1 MPGSSHDDRF
11 RALVHR
17 RLEPGE
23 TIIATARVWSARPSR
38 VPALAARYRDDV
50 VVTDRRLMVWE
61 CGWWTRRAKRRVLA
75 DRLDDITVTGTTK
88 AQREAGT
95 HTTARIRVDHP
106 GRPPL
111 VLDIGADD
119 ASQKFA
125 MRLLTSIAAHSG
137 SEPA

>member
-1 MPGSSHDDRF
+1 MPRSSHDDRF
-11 RALVHR
+11 RTLVHR

-23 TIIATARVWSARPSR
+23 TIVATARVWSARPNR
-38 VPALAARYRDDV
+38 FPALAARFRDDV

-61 CGWWTRRAKRRVLA
+61 CGWWTRRPRRRVLA
-75 DRLDDITVTGTTK
+75 DRLDDIMVTGTTK

-95 HTTARIRVDHP
+95 HTVASIRVDHP
-106 GRPPL
+106 GRPSL
-111 VLDIGADD
+111 VFDIGADG

-125 MRLLTSIAAHSG
+125 MSLLTSIAAHTG